1 MERTHVSGLAAQT
14 VAALTPAVRR
24 PLRIVSLSCIYP
36 TADEPQRGVFVRARL
51 AALAQL
57 TELRVI
63 APVGLIRWGANGL
76 LGGAHPKR
84 RVDHGMQVLYPRWFY
99 APNDSWLNG
108 ILLFLQLL
116 PRFAA
121 LRRSF
126 DWDLLDAHFGHPA
139 GIAAALLAALC
150 KRPFA
155 VTLRGNELEHARTG
169 LRRKLL
175 GWALR
180 RSSRV
185 LAVSTELQEL
195 ACALGVAP
203 SRTAVSLNGVD
214 TTLFRP
220 GNRAESRSKLGL
232 GQELDIVLS
241 VASLI
246 PRKRILDV
254 LDAVVDL
261 LPSWPQLRLVIAGG
275 DGVGERA
282 YAQEVRRRSELPT
295 WQGKVILLGE
305 ITQEALVEWMNA
317 ADLLCLA
324 SEREGCPNAVLESLA
339 CGLPVV
345 ATPVGAIPDLLPST
359 DLGIV
364 VETRNPAALAQA
376 LREAL
381 TRDWDR
387 RVIADWGH
395 ARDWESVAAELLPL
409 FEAAVEE
416 ERTNTRRNLW
426 TSR

>member
-1 MERTHVSGLAAQT
+1 MAT
-14 VAALTPAVRR
+14 VKQAERR

-51 AALAQL
+51 VALAQL

-76 LGGAHPKR
+76 LGGSHPIR
-84 RVDHGMQVLYPRWFY
+84 RDDHGMQVRYPRWLY
-99 APNDSWLNG
+99 VPHDSWVNG

-121 LRRSF
+121 LRRSY

-139 GIAAALLAALC
+139 GVAAALLAAVF
-150 KRPFA
+150 KRPYA

-169 LRRKLL
+169 LRRTLL

-185 LAVSTELQEL
+185 LAVSTELRDL
-195 ACALGVAP
+195 ACDLGAAP
-203 SRTAVSLNGVD
+203 ARIDISPNGVD
-214 TTLFRP
+214 TTVFRP
-220 GNRAESRSKLGL
+220 GNRAELRSKLGL

-254 LDAVVDL
+254 LEAVADL
-261 LPSWPQLRLVIAGG
+261 IPSLPQLRLVIAGG

-282 YAQEVRRRSELPT
+282 YAQEVRRRSELPP
-295 WQGKVILLGE
+295 WQGRVILLGE
-305 ITQEALVEWMNA
+305 IRQESLAEWMSA

-345 ATPVGAIPDLLPST
+345 ATRVGAIPDLLPSP
-359 DLGIV
+359 DLGLIV
-364 VETRNPAALAQA
+364 QSRSPAALAQA
-376 LREAL
+376 LREGL
-381 TRDWDR
+381 TRDWNR
-387 RVIADWGH
+387 KVIADWGH
-395 ARDWESVAAELLPL
+395 SRGWERVAAELLPL
-409 FEAAVEE
+409 FEAAVAE
-416 ERTNTRRNLW
+416 ERTNTR
-426 TSR
+426 